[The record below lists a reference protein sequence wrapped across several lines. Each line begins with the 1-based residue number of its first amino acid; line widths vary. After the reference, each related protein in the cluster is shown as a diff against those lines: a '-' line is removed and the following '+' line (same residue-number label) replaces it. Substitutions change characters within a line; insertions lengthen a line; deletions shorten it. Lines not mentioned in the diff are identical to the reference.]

1 MTLLSAQANVIGIW
15 VAPPFP
21 REGGIIDSKSKDGII
36 DLTHFEI
43 KNGIRDACSTADI
56 ITAGLLVVY

>member
-36 DLTHFEI
+36 DFEI
-43 KNGIRDACSTADI
+43 KNGISDACSTVDI

>member
-15 VAPPFP
+15 VAPLSQ
-21 REGGIIDSKSKDGII
+21 EKGDSKSKDGII
-36 DLTHFEI
+36 DFEI
-43 KNGIRDACSTADI
+43 KNGISDACSTVDI